1 MYQLKQ
7 REDGSIGFLLR
18 SGEDFVRSKMSFV
31 MAAMLVKDGKR
42 TKSPFDEY
50 PVAINDEWFF
60 EGVEVKSNKKK
71 K

>member
-7 REDGSIGFLLR
+7 DKDGNVNFLLR

-50 PVAINDEWFF
+50 PIAINDEWFF
-60 EGVEVKSNKKK
+60 EGVEEKTTAKKK
-71 K
+71 